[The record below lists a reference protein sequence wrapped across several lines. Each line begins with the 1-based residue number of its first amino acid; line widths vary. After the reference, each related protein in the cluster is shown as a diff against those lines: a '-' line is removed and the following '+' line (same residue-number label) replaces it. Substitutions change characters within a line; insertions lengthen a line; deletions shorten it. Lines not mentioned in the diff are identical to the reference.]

1 MVIKLHRAEAAVDG
15 PCLFGFFP
23 ASGHQKLLQIA
34 KRPSFSA
41 SFYKNRFGKNRQ
53 KST

>member
-1 MVIKLHRAEAAVDG
+1 M
-15 PCLFGFFP
+15 PLFVWIFS
-23 ASGHQKLLQIA
+23 ASGYQKLLQIT

-41 SFYKNRFGKNRQ
+41 SFYKNRLNKNRP